1 MIRKANIDDKETIR
15 QLIAMMICDKD
26 HEKVSHEVIEDL
38 YKFENNRIFVLEE
51 NDIVH
56 GYIVLK
62 INPFEGGGNLGEIV
76 FLGVDETSRNKGFGI
91 ELVDY
96 VETYAIKENI
106 RKLYVKTNPDNKRA
120 VCFWIKRNYQF
131 EARMKNFSDTNI
143 DDYYLGK
150 EINPNE
156 KRK

>member
-1 MIRKANIDDKETIR
+1 MIRKAIIDDKETIR
-15 QLIAMMICDKD
+15 QLIAMMICDND
-26 HEKVSHEVIEDL
+26 NEKVSHEVIEDL

-62 INPFEGGGNLGEIV
+62 INSFEGGGNLGEIV

-120 VCFWIKRNYQF
+120 VCFWINRNYQF
-131 EARMKNFSDTNI
+131 EARMRNFSDTNI

-150 EINPNE
+150 EL
-156 KRK
+156 